1 MVVQEHGELLQVHQ
15 FLILLFVGYH
25 RIEEKMNNKEISIYE
40 KILDKFDLENPKT
53 FIQHRNL
60 NEFKNFQ
67 IERVNPTHRIIL
79 YGMLKNNSIKRNVS
93 KTLIKVGEILL
104 ISGALLCDFNLIL
117 SNIDLIALI
126 FSMFFLD
133 CFLFYLFGNTNIL
146 RGIYDYRNRRIS
158 W

>member
-1 MVVQEHGELLQVHQ
+1 
-15 FLILLFVGYH
+15 
-25 RIEEKMNNKEISIYE
+25 MNNKEISIYE

>member
-1 MVVQEHGELLQVHQ
+1 
-15 FLILLFVGYH
+15 
-25 RIEEKMNNKEISIYE
+25 MNNKEISIYE

-126 FSMFFLD
+126 FSMFFLY